1 MLKKHSRQDPLQPTF
16 SDFGCL
22 ARNWTFSTD
31 TTDSVNH
38 LYVILLS
45 EVSRTDIADAMKKL
59 QQSEKAL
66 ELAIVHIGHELGH
79 VARKARNGFPLVSL
93 QWLCGIKYAQLC
105 VQMSN
110 PYSGGGRHDRP
121 IDSPS

>member
-1 MLKKHSRQDPLQPTF
+1 MSYF
-16 SDFGCL
+16 SD
-22 ARNWTFSTD
+22 
-31 TTDSVNH
+31 
-38 LYVILLS
+38 

-66 ELAIVHIGHELGH
+66 EQATVQIGHELGH
-79 VARKARNGFPLVSL
+79 AARKAANGFPLVSL
-93 QWLCGIKYAQLC
+93 QWLSGIKYAQLC

-110 PYSGGGRHDRP
+110 PYSGDGRQVRP